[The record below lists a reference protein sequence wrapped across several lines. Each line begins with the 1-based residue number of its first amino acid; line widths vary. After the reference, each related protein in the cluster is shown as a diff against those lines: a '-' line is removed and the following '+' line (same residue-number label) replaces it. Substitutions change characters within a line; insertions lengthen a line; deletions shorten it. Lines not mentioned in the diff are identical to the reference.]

1 MHLIEEGE
9 APVRRD
15 AAAGEGEHAEAG
27 AKQDDLAVLVVEEDD
42 PLHALEAVREQVA
55 CHLQVGQ
62 PGDEGARV
70 DERVEGRHVRGHRVE
85 ESDHGP
91 IVFDEGVAHHRG
103 CRQDREHLGVV
114 ALLVDAPAE
123 VRRKQIGGRAAEAEA
138 APKEGGGSE
147 VLPIGGELQGLVL
160 HREGEGEVLEVVL
173 HRVREPAEELI
184 QDVHLLGIERIEELQ
199 RPQVEHRARRTAA
212 LDARCAG
219 RHVAREQGRGGV
231 GRLGHGQPGHSNA
244 RWLVVRAT
252 GLAPFTT
259 GEVEALAE
267 AYSNRGVVEHVA
279 HPSHRPAGEAHPLRV
294 EAAGRPVTVRS
305 ALDAHLLE
313 EEVDEPHEVGSAQS
327 LVPVREDGQPDQ
339 GVRVRELGGERG
351 HILAHEGDG
360 EQPARLRYAAAA
372 AAGRGRGCRRR
383 EILEAA
389 SPRAIARFLG
399 RRSATEGRGRRTRSG
414 RSA

>member
-1 MHLIEEGE
+1 MPERLEEDTHRLGLLRALVVGAAPPVVGEQMAERSLSEDVGEALLGQQARLHILTPHQVHHEPRAHDAQQRLVRRLAQRPLLVEWHAAHACDLDSNQMRHLRRDEQRDRLARAHGTHPEGTLRKVAEGHVLAEGHRRLRRERLSDVDSRRVHLIEEGE

-27 AKQDDLAVLVVEEDD
+27 AKQDDLAVLIVEEDD
-42 PLHALEAVREQVA
+42 PLHSFEAVREQVA

-91 IVFDEGVAHHRG
+91 IMLDEGVAHHRG

-123 VRRKQIGGRAAEAEA
+123 VRREQIGGRAAEAEA
-138 APKEGGGSE
+138 APKEGGGPE

-199 RPQVEHRARRTAA
+199 RPQVEHRPRRTAA
-212 LDARCAG
+212 FDARCAG

-231 GRLGHGQPGHSNA
+231 GRLGHG
-244 RWLVVRAT
+244 
-252 GLAPFTT
+252 
-259 GEVEALAE
+259 
-267 AYSNRGVVEHVA
+267 
-279 HPSHRPAGEAHPLRV
+279 
-294 EAAGRPVTVRS
+294 
-305 ALDAHLLE
+305 
-313 EEVDEPHEVGSAQS
+313 
-327 LVPVREDGQPDQ
+327 
-339 GVRVRELGGERG
+339 
-351 HILAHEGDG
+351 
-360 EQPARLRYAAAA
+360 
-372 AAGRGRGCRRR
+372 
-383 EILEAA
+383 
-389 SPRAIARFLG
+389 
-399 RRSATEGRGRRTRSG
+399 
-414 RSA
+414 